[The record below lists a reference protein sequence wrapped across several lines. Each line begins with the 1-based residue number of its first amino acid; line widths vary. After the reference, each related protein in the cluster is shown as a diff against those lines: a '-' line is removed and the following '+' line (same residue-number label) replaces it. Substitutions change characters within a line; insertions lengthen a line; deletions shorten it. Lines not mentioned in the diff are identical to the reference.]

1 MVIVMNT
8 AEELLT
14 SGGRVITGTGLASSA
29 EDCLKMIFINS
40 KITGYTRINFLAARL
55 NVSPSCAAGTVRR
68 LKEMG
73 LVEFEKYGIISLT
86 QEGRELGRYLS
97 DY

>member
-1 MVIVMNT
+1 MNT
-8 AEELLT
+8 ADELLT
-14 SGGRVITGTGLASSA
+14 SGSRVIIGTGLASAA
-29 EDCLKMIFINS
+29 EDCLKMIFLNS

-55 NVSPSCAAGTVRR
+55 NVSPACASGTVRR

-73 LVEFEKYGIISLT
+73 LVEFEKYGMISLT

-97 DY
+97 SF